1 MPCSEQ
7 KKQIITSDK
16 KSNHCFEAL
25 GYGRVVYNRYSVK
38 TLSFN
43 ILFQRN
49 DLVYLRPYSERQEKL
64 HRIIEKLQEYRHM
77 SLKSI
82 ADKLNALGI
91 KTHRG
96 KSFSSG
102 SIHSILKRK
111 KERDKWIE
119 GVRNKEF
126 SIQIQNFDL
135 S

>member
-1 MPCSEQ
+1 MILS
-7 KKQIITSDK
+7 S
-16 KSNHCFEAL
+16 
-25 GYGRVVYNRYSVK
+25 YSVK
-38 TLSFN
+38 TLTFN
-43 ILFQRN
+43 IIFQRN
-49 DLVYLRPYSERQEKL
+49 DLVYLKPYSERQEKL

-96 KSFSSG
+96 NTFSSG

-119 GVRNKEF
+119 EVRNKEF
-126 SIQIQNFDL
+126 PIKILNFDL

>member
-1 MPCSEQ
+1 M
-7 KKQIITSDK
+7 
-16 KSNHCFEAL
+16 
-25 GYGRVVYNRYSVK
+25 
-38 TLSFN
+38 
-43 ILFQRN
+43 
-49 DLVYLRPYSERQEKL
+49 YLRPYSERQEKL

-96 KSFSSG
+96 NTFSSG

-119 GVRNKEF
+119 EVRNKEF
-126 SIQIQNFDL
+126 PIKIINFNL

>member
-1 MPCSEQ
+1 MILS
-7 KKQIITSDK
+7 S
-16 KSNHCFEAL
+16 
-25 GYGRVVYNRYSVK
+25 YSVK

-43 ILFQRN
+43 ILFQSN

-77 SLKSI
+77 SLKNI

-111 KERDKWIE
+111 KEREKWIE
-119 GVRNKEF
+119 EVRNKEF
-126 SIQIQNFDL
+126 PIKIINFDL

>member
-1 MPCSEQ
+1 M
-7 KKQIITSDK
+7 I
-16 KSNHCFEAL
+16 L
-25 GYGRVVYNRYSVK
+25 NRYPVK

-49 DLVYLRPYSERQEKL
+49 DLVYLRPYSERQVKL
-64 HRIIEKLQEYRHM
+64 HRIVKKLKEKRHL

-96 KSFSSG
+96 NTFSSG

-119 GVRNKEF
+119 EVRNKKF
-126 SIQIQNFDL
+126 PIQILNFDL

>member
-1 MPCSEQ
+1 M
-7 KKQIITSDK
+7 
-16 KSNHCFEAL
+16 
-25 GYGRVVYNRYSVK
+25 Y
-38 TLSFN
+38 
-43 ILFQRN
+43 QRS
-49 DLVYLRPYSERQEKL
+49 YSERQEKL

-96 KSFSSG
+96 RSFSSG

-119 GVRNKEF
+119 EVRNKKF
-126 SIQIQNFDL
+126 PVKIINFDL

>member
-1 MPCSEQ
+1 M
-7 KKQIITSDK
+7 
-16 KSNHCFEAL
+16 
-25 GYGRVVYNRYSVK
+25 
-38 TLSFN
+38 
-43 ILFQRN
+43 
-49 DLVYLRPYSERQEKL
+49 YLRPYSERQEKL

-119 GVRNKEF
+119 EVRNKEF
-126 SIQIQNFDL
+126 PVKILNFDL

>member
-1 MPCSEQ
+1 M
-7 KKQIITSDK
+7 I
-16 KSNHCFEAL
+16 L
-25 GYGRVVYNRYSVK
+25 NRYSVK
-38 TLSFN
+38 TLTFN
-43 ILFQRN
+43 IIFQRN

-77 SLKSI
+77 SLKNI
-82 ADKLNALGI
+82 ADKLNTLGI

-111 KERDKWIE
+111 KERDRWIDE
-119 GVRNKEF
+119 IRNKKF
-126 SIQIQNFDL
+126 PIKILNIDL

>member
-1 MPCSEQ
+1 V
-7 KKQIITSDK
+7 I
-16 KSNHCFEAL
+16 L
-25 GYGRVVYNRYSVK
+25 NRYSVK

-49 DLVYLRPYSERQEKL
+49 DLVFLRPYSERQEKL
-64 HRIIEKLQEYRHM
+64 HRIIKKLQEYRHM

-82 ADKLNALGI
+82 ADKLNTLGI

-111 KERDKWIE
+111 KEREKWIE
-119 GVRNKEF
+119 EVRNKK
-126 SIQIQNFDL
+126 SPIKIINFDL

>member
-1 MPCSEQ
+1 M
-7 KKQIITSDK
+7 
-16 KSNHCFEAL
+16 
-25 GYGRVVYNRYSVK
+25 
-38 TLSFN
+38 
-43 ILFQRN
+43 
-49 DLVYLRPYSERQEKL
+49 YLRPYSERQVKL
-64 HRIIEKLQEYRHM
+64 HRIIKKLKEKRHM

-111 KERDKWIE
+111 KERDKWI
-119 GVRNKEF
+119 KEVCYKKF
-126 SIQIQNFDL
+126 PIKIINYEL

>member
-1 MPCSEQ
+1 
-7 KKQIITSDK
+7 
-16 KSNHCFEAL
+16 
-25 GYGRVVYNRYSVK
+25 
-38 TLSFN
+38 
-43 ILFQRN
+43 
-49 DLVYLRPYSERQEKL
+49 
-64 HRIIEKLQEYRHM
+64 M

-96 KSFSSG
+96 NTFSSG

-119 GVRNKEF
+119 EVRNKKF
-126 SIQIQNFDL
+126 PIKMINFDI

>member
-1 MPCSEQ
+1 MILS
-7 KKQIITSDK
+7 SY
-16 KSNHCFEAL
+16 L
-25 GYGRVVYNRYSVK
+25 VK

-49 DLVYLRPYSERQEKL
+49 DLVYLRPYSGRQEKL

-82 ADKLNALGI
+82 ADKLNKLGI

-111 KERDKWIE
+111 KERDKWIDE
-119 GVRNKEF
+119 VRNKEF
-126 SIQIQNFDL
+126 PIKIQNFNL
-135 S
+135 L